1 MSKSF
6 FDNTIIKRLRS
17 KEKVTAG
24 WASLASN
31 ISTEI
36 LAECGLDIIV
46 IDMEHSHLSLPMLI
60 SMIQAMKG
68 TNAIPIVRA
77 PWNDLVWCKQILDA
91 GAYGIHVPYVSTK
104 NEAIAAVKACKYAP
118 MGYRGLA
125 TSHRGVNYGLCKEEY
140 FARANS
146 DILVIVA
153 IETPEGVE
161 NINEI
166 ISVEGVDGIFI
177 GPSDLA
183 TSMGHL
189 ANPSDPE
196 VQAAI
201 RKVEEAVFASDK
213 FLGTIAPNMEA
224 AAALYKRG
232 YTVVYSLSDLNCIVR
247 TVKSELEYFN
257 QHIRK

>member
-6 FDNTIIKRLRS
+6 FDNTIIKKLRS

-24 WASLASN
+24 WASLSSN
-31 ISTEI
+31 ISAEI
-36 LAECGLDIIV
+36 LAECGLDMII
-46 IDMEHSHLSLPMLI
+46 IDMEHAHLTLPTLI
-60 SMIQAMKG
+60 SMMQAMKG
-68 TNAIPIVRA
+68 TNAIPVVRA

-104 NEAIAAVKACKYAP
+104 SEAINAVKACKYSP

-125 TSHRGVNYGLCKEEY
+125 TSHRGVNYGLSKDEY

-146 DILVIVA
+146 DVLVIVA
-153 IETPEGVE
+153 IETPEGVA
-161 NINEI
+161 NIDEI
-166 ISVEGVDGIFI
+166 VSVEGVDGIFI

-183 TSMGHL
+183 TSMGYL
-189 ANPSDPE
+189 ANPSVPE

-201 RKVEEAVFASDK
+201 RKVEEKVLVTDR
-213 FLGTIAPNMEA
+213 FLGTIAPDMEA
-224 AAALYKRG
+224 AATLYNRG

-257 QHIRK
+257 RHIR